1 MKNRNLI
8 SSLLVLL
15 TPIFLY
21 GQSVVGVVTDDE
33 GQPLVG
39 ANVVVVGTSQGG
51 VADNAGKYTIDVGAS
66 GDYGVTA
73 SYIGYSSVTNTVKV
87 NDIVGTV
94 NFLLE
99 VDAVTLSALEVL
111 ASRADETT
119 PVAYT
124 TVDKEEME
132 FRLGSQDIPIPIE
145 GLSNVTS
152 ATPINITTTAGTAVT
167 NAYQNGDSNDIND
180 LRTVKFI

>member
-51 VADNAGKYTIDVGAS
+51 VADNAGKYTIDVGAQ
-66 GDYGVTA
+66 GTYDITA
-73 SYIGYSSVTNTVKV
+73 SLIGYSSVTNTVEV

-94 NFLLE
+94 NFLL
-99 VDAVTLSALEVL
+99 
-111 ASRADETT
+111 
-119 PVAYT
+119 
-124 TVDKEEME
+124 
-132 FRLGSQDIPIPIE
+132 
-145 GLSNVTS
+145 
-152 ATPINITTTAGTAVT
+152 
-167 NAYQNGDSNDIND
+167 
-180 LRTVKFI
+180 